1 MTSALVVLGG
11 YLLGSMPFGYW
22 VVLLVKG
29 EDIRKVG
36 SGNIGASNVWRTYGR
51 WLGIPI
57 VVLDVAKGFV
67 PALVGALLVGELT
80 AVLAGGAAM
89 LGHWRPLFLRFQK
102 GGKTVATGGRRVS
115 RRCAAPRLDRG
126 RGLDRRLP
134 RHPLRVAG
142 LDRGRALAA
151 DPGGRARRAVADR
164 RLRAIAAVGVVLLHR
179 PNIARLR
186 AGTESRFRLRR
197 ASRPSSRE
205 PVRERGVLLRR
216 RAGLE
221 LRRSSPTVPSRSA
234 RTSWAWIVS
243 KLIWR
248 AKRKSPSA
256 SSGIASRAPLSESRT
271 ESSTKRGCRWACSTT
286 NSSSGRFSSS

>member
-51 WLGIPI
+51 RLGIPI
-57 VVLDVAKGFV
+57 VLLDVAKGFV

-102 GGKTVATGGRRVS
+102 GGKTVATGGGAFLG
-115 RRCAAPRLDRG
+115 AAPVL
-126 RGLDRRLP
+126 GLLGVAVWIVVFLLSRYASLASIVAALSLP
-134 RHPLRVAG
+134 I
-142 LDRGRALAA
+142 LAVVLGE
-151 DPGGRARRAVADR
+151 PWPIIVFGVV
-164 RLRAIAAVGVVLLHR
+164 AAVGVLLLHR
-179 PNIARLR
+179 ANIARLR

-197 ASRPSSRE
+197 A
-205 PVRERGVLLRR
+205 
-216 RAGLE
+216 
-221 LRRSSPTVPSRSA
+221 
-234 RTSWAWIVS
+234 
-243 KLIWR
+243 
-248 AKRKSPSA
+248 
-256 SSGIASRAPLSESRT
+256 
-271 ESSTKRGCRWACSTT
+271 
-286 NSSSGRFSSS
+286 

>member
-1 MTSALVVLGG
+1 MTAVLVVLGG

-57 VVLDVAKGFV
+57 VLLDVAKGFV

-102 GGKTVATGGRRVS
+102 GGKTVATGGGVFLG
-115 RRCAAPRLDRG
+115 AAPLL
-126 RGLDRRLP
+126 GLIGVAVWIVVFLLSRYASLASIVAALSLP
-134 RHPLRVAG
+134 IVAVVLGEPWPIIVFG
-142 LDRGRALAA
+142 L
-151 DPGGRARRAVADR
+151 
-164 RLRAIAAVGVVLLHR
+164 IAAVGVVLLHR

-197 ASRPSSRE
+197 A
-205 PVRERGVLLRR
+205 
-216 RAGLE
+216 
-221 LRRSSPTVPSRSA
+221 
-234 RTSWAWIVS
+234 
-243 KLIWR
+243 
-248 AKRKSPSA
+248 
-256 SSGIASRAPLSESRT
+256 
-271 ESSTKRGCRWACSTT
+271 
-286 NSSSGRFSSS
+286 

>member
-102 GGKTVATGGRRVS
+102 GGKTVATGGGVFLG
-115 RRCAAPRLDRG
+115 AAPLL
-126 RGLDRRLP
+126 GLIGVAVWIVVFLISRYASLASIVAALSLP
-134 RHPLRVAG
+134 I
-142 LDRGRALAA
+142 LAVVLGE
-151 DPGGRARRAVADR
+151 PWPIIVFSV
-164 RLRAIAAVGVVLLHR
+164 IAAVGVLLLHKA
-179 PNIARLR
+179 NIARLR

-197 ASRPSSRE
+197 AS
-205 PVRERGVLLRR
+205 
-216 RAGLE
+216 
-221 LRRSSPTVPSRSA
+221 SA
-234 RTSWAWIVS
+234 
-243 KLIWR
+243 
-248 AKRKSPSA
+248 
-256 SSGIASRAPLSESRT
+256 
-271 ESSTKRGCRWACSTT
+271 
-286 NSSSGRFSSS
+286 